1 MRLFFHI
8 LFITLLFGVTES
20 VAGNKEHPPEAG
32 ITMAARVTGTDT
44 ILVVE
49 LQPVDVVAPR
59 EFRNRR
65 EARRFDRLAR
75 NVKTVYPLVRIGG
88 LMFEDYVTRLEAI
101 EDERERKRFLNQ
113 AEKEVREHFEA
124 DLRRLTFSQG
134 HILIKLID
142 REIQRTSYDL
152 LREFRGSF
160 SAVFWQSLG
169 RLFGYNL
176 RTEYDPEG
184 EDAEIEEIIRLIEA
198 GLI

>member
-1 MRLFFHI
+1 MRSLFFI
-8 LFITLLFGVTES
+8 LMVTLLFGITRGY
-20 VAGNKEHPPEAG
+20 AGKTEHPPDSG
-32 ITMAARVTGTDT
+32 ITMAARVSGSDT

-49 LQPVDVVAPR
+49 LEPVDVIAPR
-59 EFRNRR
+59 EYRSRR
-65 EARRFDRLAR
+65 EARRYNRLAR

-88 LMFEDYVTRLEAI
+88 AMFEDYVTRLEAI
-101 EDERERKRFLNQ
+101 EDERERRRFLNQ
-113 AEKEVREHFEA
+113 AENEVREHFEA
-124 DLRRLTFSQG
+124 DLKRLTFSQG
-134 HILIKLID
+134 RILIKLID

-152 LREFRGSF
+152 LREFRGGF

-176 RTEYDPEG
+176 KTEYDPEG